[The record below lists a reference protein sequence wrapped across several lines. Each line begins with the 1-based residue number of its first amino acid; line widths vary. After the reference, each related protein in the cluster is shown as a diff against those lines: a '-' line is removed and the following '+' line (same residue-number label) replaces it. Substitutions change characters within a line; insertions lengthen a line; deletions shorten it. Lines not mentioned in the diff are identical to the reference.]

1 MKSKADAIKPTHY
14 TGCAIQP
21 IDYIWANNLNFLE
34 GNVVKYVT
42 RHKAKNGKEDL
53 EKALYYLQ
61 MLIDREYGM
70 NPD

>member
-1 MKSKADAIKPTHY
+1 MKTKADAIKPAHY
-14 TGCAIQP
+14 TDCVIQP

-61 MLIDREYGM
+61 MLIDREYGV

>member
-1 MKSKADAIKPTHY
+1 MNAVQPAHY
-14 TGCAIQP
+14 TDCSIQP

-34 GNVVKYVT
+34 GNIVKYVT

-53 EKALYYLQ
+53 EKALFYLQ
-61 MLIDREYGM
+61 MLIDREYGV

>member
-1 MKSKADAIKPTHY
+1 MKSKADAIQPPHY
-14 TGCAIQP
+14 TACAIQP

-61 MLIDREYGM
+61 MLIDREYGV

>member
-1 MKSKADAIKPTHY
+1 MKSKANAIEPSHY
-14 TGCAIQP
+14 TDCAIQP
-21 IDYIWANNLNFLE
+21 LDYICANNLNFLE

-61 MLIDREYGM
+61 RLIEREYGV

>member
-1 MKSKADAIKPTHY
+1 MKSKADAIKPPHY
-14 TGCAIQP
+14 TACAIQP

-61 MLIDREYGM
+61 MLIDREYGV

>member
-1 MKSKADAIKPTHY
+1 MKSKANAIKPAHY
-14 TGCAIQP
+14 TACAIQP

-61 MLIDREYGM
+61 MLIDREYGVS
-70 NPD
+70 PD

>member
-1 MKSKADAIKPTHY
+1 MKTQSKAVNPPHY
-14 TGCAIQP
+14 TDCAIQP

-34 GNVVKYVT
+34 GNIVKYVT

-53 EKALYYLQ
+53 EKALFYLQ
-61 MLIDREYGM
+61 MLIDREYGV

>member
-1 MKSKADAIKPTHY
+1 MNAVQPTHY
-14 TGCAIQP
+14 TDCSIQP

-53 EKALYYLQ
+53 EKALFYLQ
-61 MLIDREYGM
+61 MLIDREYGV

>member
-1 MKSKADAIKPTHY
+1 MKSKTNAIEPSHY
-14 TGCAIQP
+14 TDCAIQP
-21 IDYIWANNLNFLE
+21 LDYICANNLNFLE

-61 MLIDREYGM
+61 RLIDREYGV

>member
-1 MKSKADAIKPTHY
+1 MKKNAVQPAHY
-14 TGCAIQP
+14 TDCAIQP

-34 GNVVKYVT
+34 GSVIKYVT

-53 EKALYYLQ
+53 EKAIYFLQ
-61 MLIDREYGM
+61 MLIDREYGV

>member
-1 MKSKADAIKPTHY
+1 MKSKANAIEPSHY
-14 TGCAIQP
+14 TACAIQP
-21 IDYIWANNLNFLE
+21 IDYICAKNLNFLE

-61 MLIDREYGM
+61 MLIDREYGV

>member
-1 MKSKADAIKPTHY
+1 MKSKANAIQPTHY
-14 TGCAIQP
+14 TACAIQP

-61 MLIDREYGM
+61 MLIDREYGVS
-70 NPD
+70 PD

>member
-1 MKSKADAIKPTHY
+1 MNAVQPTHY
-14 TGCAIQP
+14 TDCSIQP
-21 IDYIWANNLNFLE
+21 IDYIWANNLNFLD

-53 EKALYYLQ
+53 EKALFYLQ
-61 MLIDREYGM
+61 MLIDREYGV

>member
-1 MKSKADAIKPTHY
+1 MKSKSDAIEPSHY
-14 TGCAIQP
+14 TDCAIQP
-21 IDYIWANNLNFLE
+21 LDYICANNLNFLE

-61 MLIDREYGM
+61 RLIDREYGV